1 MFCFESIT
9 WSTFFWSVLLVVFS
23 WSSWTRCTINVGNF
37 HPHSELTL
45 VQVPVELTWSQCW
58 TVVTLS
64 CSTEECKSNK
74 FEMTR
79 VYDDRIL
86 IAGWTISA
94 NDIIITCLDRVFF
107 VVVVCSLR
115 IAVFV
120 EPQCSGLFSVL
131 RFQPFLNFS
140 TRDGVLSKH

>member
-9 WSTFFWSVLLVVFS
+9 WSTFFGQCFWSYFRDHLEPDAQS
-23 WSSWTRCTINVGNF
+23 MWGNF